1 MSTSDAKI
9 VSVRIES
16 ATPLTEISVSDSR
29 FKKVRL
35 EANSGPL
42 ELQLPPGVY
51 EIAFRDGAF
60 MHQQLAIVSANEPQ
74 PVIVRQK
81 VVPSQPDEELEAAE
95 PAGDANIRVNI
106 RQKPNDDDD
115 IPYVDKP
122 TCGLSI
128 CDEYGT
134 PLYSPDPAPGLL
146 TFHADPGFYRLRLD
160 TGLEGQ
166 LLETPIIVPPDWV
179 VTLLCPL
186 RRYRKDDYRA
196 DLASVQVRMHPQDS
210 SSSSAPQ
217 EIRRL
222 ERKALRLL
230 AGRRTLS
237 GESFTRL
244 IYDLL
249 NQHNI
254 NPMFGFYAGHL
265 LRIEEESGDVEILA
279 NLVDRLTELV
289 DPNRTFFHPDIEAL
303 RLRLQLLRKNDLSY
317 RPFTFPPMLAAG
329 WRTILKV
336 AATRSDLVP
345 RGSVCDLVAP
355 RLVASDAHMVWTLS
369 QTSAAPLLSA
379 GESRRIVA
387 RAAVVVPD
395 AASPPAAVPL
405 EDVAATEDGI
415 HIIDVVLQSRD
426 IRNWFRQECGFTSTS
441 DVPDEPRI
449 SEAERAVALTIRP
462 IAPTEKS
469 QPIFE
474 RLQASERKSGT
485 LATTTELAE
494 RLRLPIVTVERAVR
508 SVSQKLTE
516 QITRFGI
523 TARERAAMAR
533 PELIIPY
540 DSEFLGDGF
549 SVPMPSLS
557 DSLRASAFA
566 SGAVLDYTHYSLV
579 MHAERRVAIF
589 TAHNVDAS
597 RAVRVKGGLTW
608 KMDERA
614 GENQLGSETYD
625 GNQLDKGHLV
635 RREDVLWGPVP
646 EAKLANKATYFYTNA
661 APQHQNFN
669 QDEWVTLED
678 WILDK
683 ATDFSY
689 RLCVFTGPVLRSND
703 PVLNDL
709 PPNLRTMFRARG
721 SAQMPAAFW
730 KVVVLRDATAG
741 GEDLL
746 VVCFAM
752 RQSDMWNDRQ
762 GRRLLK
768 LKVHQVTIGAIQE
781 WTGLDFGSLNDV
793 DELTWSE
800 ERTRAAPA
808 EAAEAEWPLIR
819 SAGDIVF
826 SGPTRRLRG
835 LRAVRGADAPRAG
848 ALNPIDAG
856 AGHCADCGSDQSFNA
871 REAIAAI
878 NREVARLTEVVA
890 GMGVSGSDPAG
901 GVRAA
906 LPGAEAAANAAPDDE
921 SIERM
926 VAAAPDNMK
935 DQVRKFAREVVT
947 QQKIA
952 KGEITVPAPTEL
964 ERIVGG
970 NRVQAG
976 AIQSCVCIGDATQW
990 FCTGVVV
997 APRVVLTAAHCGS
1010 SITRILIGDQTTPT
1024 LQGRVVV
1031 VRQAIIHPN
1040 YRRHPF
1046 NENDINILILDQD
1059 AAVVPARLATTDQL
1073 KQASQ
1078 VHLVGFGY
1086 NDPQL
1091 PKGFGVKREVR
1102 APMGPIRRSEAD
1114 NLTQFE
1120 QLTGFHSAYEF
1131 VAGRKGLGRDTCNG
1145 DSGGP
1150 AYIDS
1155 NQDSLVAGL
1164 TSRATRDANVPCGA
1178 GGVYVRTDSFRSYI
1192 NGVITAQGLPP
1203 LP

>member
-1 MSTSDAKI
+1 MSTSDSKV

-16 ATPLTEISVSDSR
+16 ATPLTEISISNSR
-29 FKKVRL
+29 FEKVQL
-35 EANSGPL
+35 VANSGPI
-42 ELQLPPGVY
+42 ELQLPSGVY
-51 EIAFRDGAF
+51 EIAFRDGAI
-60 MHQQLAIVSANEPQ
+60 MHQQLAILSASQPQ
-74 PVIVRQK
+74 PVIVRQEI
-81 VVPSQPDEELEAAE
+81 VPSQPNEDFEALE
-95 PAGDANIRVNI
+95 PGGDAGIRVI
-106 RQKPNDDDD
+106 ITQKPTDDDD

-122 TCGLSI
+122 MRGLSI

-134 PLYSPDPAPGLL
+134 PLPS
-146 TFHADPGFYRLRLD
+146 ADSATNSLSFNSGPGFYRLRLD

-166 LLETPIIVPPDWV
+166 FLETPIIVPPDWI
-179 VTLLCPL
+179 VTLSCPL
-186 RRYRKDDYRA
+186 RRYRKADYRA
-196 DLASVQVRMHPQDS
+196 DLASVQVRMHPAS
-210 SSSSAPQ
+210 SPSIPTPREVRS
-217 EIRRL
+217 L
-222 ERKALRLL
+222 ERKALGLL

-237 GESFTRL
+237 GDPFTRL
-244 IYDLL
+244 VDDLL
-249 NQHNI
+249 DQKHI

-265 LRIEEESGDVEILA
+265 LRVEGSRDADILA
-279 NLVDRLTELV
+279 KLIDHLADLI
-289 DPNRTFFHPDIEAL
+289 DPNRMFFHPDLEAL
-303 RLRLQLLRKNDLSY
+303 RLRLQLLRKNSPSY
-317 RPFTFPPMLAAG
+317 QHFTFPPMLTAG

-336 AATRSDLVP
+336 AATRSELVP
-345 RGSVCDLVAP
+345 QGSLCDLVAP
-355 RLVASDAHMVWTLS
+355 RLVASDAHMVWTLPQES
-369 QTSAAPLLSA
+369 VEPVQRA
-379 GESRRIVA
+379 GEPRNILERM
-387 RAAVVVPD
+387 D
-395 AASPPAAVPL
+395 AATAADSP
-405 EDVAATEDGI
+405 EDDLATANSI
-415 HIIDVVLQSRD
+415 HIIDVALQSGD
-426 IRNWFRQECGFTSTS
+426 VRNWFRQQSGLTSTS
-441 DVPDEPRI
+441 DVHDEPRI
-449 SEAERAVALTIRP
+449 GEVGKAVALAIRP

-474 RLQASERKSGT
+474 RLQVTERKSST
-485 LATTTELAE
+485 VPTANELAK
-494 RLRLPIVTVERAVR
+494 RLHLPILTVERAVR
-508 SVSQKLTE
+508 GVSQKLAE
-516 QITRFGI
+516 QTAIFGI
-523 TARERAAMAR
+523 PVRERAAMAR
-533 PELIIPY
+533 PELIIPF
-540 DSEFLGDGF
+540 DPDFLGDGF
-549 SVPMPSLS
+549 RVPMPDLS

-579 MHAERRVAIF
+579 MHSERRVAIF

-597 RAVRVKGGLTW
+597 RVVRVKGGLTW

-661 APQHQNFN
+661 APQHKNFN
-669 QDEWVTLED
+669 QDEWVMLED

-709 PPNLRTMFRARG
+709 PPILRTMFRARG
-721 SAQMPAAFW
+721 PAQIPAAFW

-741 GEDLL
+741 GEDLS

-762 GRRLLK
+762 GRRLLT
-768 LKVHQVTIGAIQE
+768 LKVHQVTLGAIQE
-781 WTGLDFGSLNDV
+781 WTGLDFGSLNDL
-793 DELTWSE
+793 DELAWSE
-800 ERTRAAPA
+800 ERTRAATA
-808 EAAEAEWPLIR
+808 EAAETEWPLIR
-819 SAGDIVF
+819 SANDIVF

-835 LRAVRGADAPRAG
+835 LRALRGANASRAAR
-848 ALNPIDAG
+848 ALDPID
-856 AGHCADCGSDQSFNA
+856 AGHCADCGGDQSFNA
-871 REAIAAI
+871 QEAIAAL

-890 GMGVSGSDPAG
+890 SFSAAGDAPMG

-906 LPGAEAAANAAPDDE
+906 LPGAEAAASASPDDE
-921 SIERM
+921 SVERM
-926 VAAAPDNMK
+926 VATAPDNMK
-935 DQVRKFAREVVT
+935 DQVRVFAREVVT

-952 KGEITVPAPTEL
+952 KGEIAVPTPTEL

-976 AIQSCVCIGDATQW
+976 AIQSCVCIGNATQW

-997 APRVVLTAAHCGS
+997 APRVVLTASHCGS
-1010 SITRILIGDQTTPT
+1010 NITRILIGDQATPT
-1024 LQGRVVV
+1024 LQGRIVA
-1031 VRQAIIHPN
+1031 VRQVIIHPN
-1040 YRRHPF
+1040 YREHPF
-1046 NENDINILILDQD
+1046 NENDISILILDND
-1059 AAVVPARLATTDQL
+1059 AAIVPARLATTDQV
-1073 KQASQ
+1073 KEASQ

-1102 APMGPIRRSEAD
+1102 APMGPIRHSDAD

-1150 AYIDS
+1150 AYIEV
-1155 NQDSLVAGL
+1155 NQGSVVAGL

-1178 GGVYVRTDSFRSYI
+1178 GGIYVRTDSFRSYI
-1192 NGVITAQGLPP
+1192 DGVITAQGLRP